1 MHFLLSTLQLVSAR
15 RRIGGS
21 GSTRE
26 PALKERARALVRA
39 ISVKELEHLHNFM
52 SILNLELKFRQ
63 SMSAAC
69 MPAAALSRAASPCP
83 DCIHTVTYMA
93 ARAQYVLVRSMFVC
107 VDT

>member
-1 MHFLLSTLQLVSAR
+1 MHFLLSTLQLVSA

-63 SMSAAC
+63 KHECSMHAATAAP
-69 MPAAALSRAASPCP
+69 PAPPPRRQMSRRPTLSGLHS
-83 DCIHTVTYMA
+83 IT
-93 ARAQYVLVRSMFVC
+93 
-107 VDT
+107 